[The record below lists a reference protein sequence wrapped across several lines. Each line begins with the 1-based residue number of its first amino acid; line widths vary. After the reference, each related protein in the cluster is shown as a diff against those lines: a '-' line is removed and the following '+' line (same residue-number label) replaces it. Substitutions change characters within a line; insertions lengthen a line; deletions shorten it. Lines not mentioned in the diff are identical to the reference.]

1 MKNKWIIIG
10 CGGHAK
16 SIADVL
22 LYNDENVDIIF
33 LDKNAKKN
41 EKVLGFNVVSDYEIT
56 DEKIIVGLG
65 DNKKRK
71 DLSLKYYKNLSNVVS
86 KKSYV
91 AKSVNLGKGIFVAH
105 NAHVGVLSKIDDF
118 TVVNTGANIDHEC
131 ILEKTSFVAPNATL
145 CGKVHLKEN
154 VFLGACATV
163 LPNIQI
169 CSNSIIGAGSVVI
182 NDIDKS
188 GTYVGNP
195 IQEKV

>member
-22 LYNDENVDIIF
+22 LYNDEKVDIIF

-41 EKVLGFNVVSDYEIT
+41 EKILGFKVVSDYKIT
-56 DEKIIVGLG
+56 NEKIIVGLG

-71 DLSLKYYKNLSNVVS
+71 DLSLKYYNNLSNVIS

-91 AKSVNLGKGIFVAH
+91 AKSVKLGKGVFVAH
-105 NAHVGVLSKIDDF
+105 NAHIGVLSRIDDF

-131 ILEKTSFVAPNATL
+131 ILERNSFIAPNATL
-145 CGKVHLKEN
+145 CGKVHLSEN
-154 VFLGACATV
+154 VFLGACATI
-163 LPNIQI
+163 LPNIKI
-169 CSNSIIGAGSVVI
+169 CANSIIGAGTIVI
-182 NDIDKS
+182 DNINKS

-195 IQEKV
+195 MQQKL